1 MNTAD
6 FEFLDGMALH
16 LDVTIRKLVIEE
28 RELIHKLG
36 EGRVEELKEFWNQG
50 VSRHEEEMSLERT
63 LDHWDRV
70 LIRTWDNL
78 KNRHQSRA
86 DVGKTFMR
94 FNSKL

>member
-1 MNTAD
+1 MNAAD
-6 FEFLDGMALH
+6 FDFLDGMALH

-28 RELIHKLG
+28 RDLIHKLG

-50 VSRHEEEMSLERT
+50 VSHEEETSLERT

-78 KNRHQSRA
+78 KKRHQSRA